1 MFERHRF
8 SIVASRGPT
17 DPCFSSAHKTHT
29 TNSKCHLLQ
38 ASDESGCRVVNPARR
53 HTTGVHTRLL
63 TTTRARGAAR
73 GGPGANAEGETTT
86 MMGCRAGH
94 DTGLR
99 LLLEHG
105 GRAPRG
111 HGTAAAAA
119 AGAGGPP
126 PVPGPHLL
134 VARPR
139 LVRGRGGPRSS
150 SPRGPKARCCV
161 RLLLAHGAVRGRA
174 PGRGRR
180 ARAHA
185 ADEQRRAVA
194 RLLARARA
202 RGRGRAGRAGRAAP
216 GRRARAPG
224 RRARPA
230 RARRARRRLHKGRDD
245 AALAGARA
253 RSPVLHRPARA
264 LATRCIAGFVGC
276 IRPVS
281 TSYCLEADRPV
292 ALHLSVSPSLVPR
305 RTQRDRSLADKN
317 QRPPLLRPAAARLLP
332 AASCRRCFL
341 HDARPPTG
349 WGRRGDEASPRARA
363 PVGPEQALAGAGDLQ
378 DRLPSATHARRWPA
392 RATAAARRRAVR
404 SRGRTSRAGGRR
416 QVGEEERRSSGST
429 RCRAPRATGTASTA
443 RRAGPAPS
451 ACARSAA
458 SASTVVAASCPPER
472 GQRPRG
478 RAFGRRR
485 YSFDCSRG
493 GPSPRTNW
501 RGKGVGRVKWRAHR
515 REDGPGGGVRGPGG
529 RGRRNLVI
537 PHTILREKK
546 SGCRWQVS
554 VSHHS

>member
-1 MFERHRF
+1 
-8 SIVASRGPT
+8 
-17 DPCFSSAHKTHT
+17 
-29 TNSKCHLLQ
+29 
-38 ASDESGCRVVNPARR
+38 
-53 HTTGVHTRLL
+53 
-63 TTTRARGAAR
+63 
-73 GGPGANAEGETTT
+73 
-86 MMGCRAGH
+86 MMGCRTGH
-94 DTGLR
+94 DACLR

-111 HGTAAAAA
+111 HDAAAAAA

-150 SPRGPKARCCV
+150 SPRGPTA
-161 RLLLAHGAVRGRA
+161 RLLHGTLRGRA

-264 LATRCIAGFVGC
+264 LATRCIAGVVGC
-276 IRPVS
+276 FRPVS
-281 TSYCLEADRPV
+281 TSYRLEADRPV

-349 WGRRGDEASPRARA
+349 WGRRGVAPSARPCRSGAGPCRGRGFTGPPAVGHAREEVARAGHGGRTAPGGPIARPHVAGGWTPAGRGGGKEVVGVDPVPRAPRDGHGVHRPSCGARPERLRA
-363 PVGPEQALAGAGDLQ
+363 VGGLGVDRGRRLLPAG
-378 DRLPSATHARRWPA
+378 A
-392 RATAAARRRAVR
+392 RATAPRTGFWSKEVFGRLFEGGTEPADELAGQ
-404 SRGRTSRAGGRR
+404 RGGKGQVEGPPPGG
-416 QVGEEERRSSGST
+416 
-429 RCRAPRATGTASTA
+429 
-443 RRAGPAPS
+443 
-451 ACARSAA
+451 
-458 SASTVVAASCPPER
+458 
-472 GQRPRG
+472 RPRG
-478 RAFGRRR
+478 RLPGPGR
-485 YSFDCSRG
+485 
-493 GPSPRTNW
+493 PRTAKST
-501 RGKGVGRVKWRAHR
+501 RTPYDSGR
-515 REDGPGGGVRGPGG
+515 
-529 RGRRNLVI
+529 
-537 PHTILREKK
+537 
-546 SGCRWQVS
+546 
-554 VSHHS
+554 